1 MTAMGLCAVRRLT
14 ARTLSGRG
22 LLLVDRDVKA
32 TDLFGSVIRKLPP
45 IDSANAANRR
55 AYRLSPPGPEGR
67 LSGMQ
72 RLAGN
77 GGMLVG
83 SLIEDRVQIWLAQDD
98 GELLATMWPAEYCA
112 CLGPLVVLDEH
123 ERIVAT
129 HERRSRS
136 TVHQCQPI
144 AVPLRCAHETR
155 SLPTLG

>member
-112 CLGPLVVLDEH
+112 CL
-123 ERIVAT
+123 IVAT
-129 HERRSRS
+129 RERRSRS